1 MADPFILSHITR
13 LPLFANCSAPQLDVL
28 AGAFQQVHFHNG
40 ELIYR
45 QSENSHALYLFI
57 SGGGQ
62 VLRSDSGNAPVV
74 QGEVKA
80 GEYVGESS
88 LFTTT
93 PRELSVIATAESI
106 VLMLSGA
113 HLEAILRARPDIQD
127 ALSGRPRTPIA
138 AAPLPVSSPR
148 PPPAS
153 QATVPQQSV
162 TQRPYAQQPI
172 ATQRS
177 FGTQTAAPQNPT
189 MNSSIV
195 NTNVGGGEAIILNTH
210 RHSWVF
216 LSKTVRAALLF
227 IGLMIL
233 SAFSS
238 RLPASASFIPLS
250 LCGVGFIV
258 PGLIVLYYFL
268 DWRNDYFMLTDQ
280 RVIHE
285 EHFLLTGREQ
295 RSQMLL
301 ESVQNVNLVRE
312 GYLAELLNYGNIA
325 LTTTGNQPPLMLD
338 RVPNPVAA
346 QRTIFE
352 QVQRVNAPDSRTG
365 RAAMGA
371 APYPTNS
378 PSPAPTMQNTAPAEL
393 HFGSAFFPAM
403 RTIQGTRIIYRKHW
417 IVMFGHIWRPLFG
430 GLLLAFLILV
440 RLFVHN
446 AVVDAVSPSVA
457 VVIILV
463 SLAITSFWTLW
474 GYIAWRED
482 VYIIDTEAIVDI
494 VRKPFGLRE
503 ERMQAGL
510 RQIQNVTSEIKSFWG
525 SFFNEGNVV
534 IQTAADRG
542 QMVFYNV
549 SNPSR
554 VAEEILQRVHQYD
567 SHYRG

>member
-45 QSENSHALYLFI
+45 QGENSHALYLFI
-57 SGGGQ
+57 SGSGQ
-62 VLRSDSGNAPVV
+62 VLRSENGSAPTV

-127 ALSGRPRTPIA
+127 ALSGRPRAPIA
-138 AAPLPVSSPR
+138 AAPSPISSPR
-148 PPPAS
+148 PPPTTSQATVS
-153 QATVPQQSV
+153 QATVPQQPTS
-162 TQRPYAQQPI
+162 TQRS
-172 ATQRS
+172 RS
-177 FGTQTAAPQNPT
+177 FGTQSSASQNPT
-189 MNSSIV
+189 MGSDAVNS
-195 NTNVGGGEAIILNTH
+195 NVGGGEAIILNTH

-233 SAFSS
+233 SALAS
-238 RLPASASFIPLS
+238 RLPASASFVPLS
-250 LCGVGFIV
+250 LCGVGFIL
-258 PGLIVLYYFL
+258 PGLMVLYYFL

-285 EHFLLTGREQ
+285 EHFLFTGREQ

-352 QVQRVNAPDSRTG
+352 QVQRVNAPG
-365 RAAMGA
+365 ARADHATTGA

-393 HFGSAFFPAM
+393 HYGRAFFPAM

-430 GLLLAFLILV
+430 DLVLAILILV

-446 AVVDAVSPSVA
+446 AVVDAVSLSVA

-494 VRKPFGLRE
+494 VRRPFGLRE

-525 SFFNEGNVV
+525 SIFNEGNVV

-542 QMVFYNV
+542 QMIFYNV